1 MSGSCWRARRDIG
14 PVVDYRG
21 AGHHQRGQA
30 SAVDRRPTGRDDGGM
45 TDDEVLDHAPA
56 DGFELVEP
64 MSAGQWAVDW
74 ARGADDR
81 WPCFLAERQALT
93 WMRDRLKP
101 RARLRVMSE
110 AAHVGMSINGR

>member
-1 MSGSCWRARRDIG
+1 LGE
-14 PVVDYRG
+14 
-21 AGHHQRGQA
+21 A
-30 SAVDRRPTGRDDGGM
+30 SAVDPRPHPARRWRDD
-45 TDDEVLDHAPA
+45 DHEVLDHAPA
-56 DGFELVEP
+56 DGYELVER
-64 MSAGQWAVDW
+64 MSTGQWDVGW

-81 WPCFLAERQALT
+81 WPCFLAERQALH